1 MGKMGM
7 KNDAEI
13 ESVNRELYVRN
24 AELAVRNKT
33 LSLLRKM
40 DDVTVRTLETDEMVR
55 EIVNALD
62 AEFSYPFVAIG
73 LCDEKGRRLAWKAFA
88 CIDGKICPFLPVEK
102 MKPVTLSSRT
112 NAIALAIRSRRRRV
126 APTLSSILS
135 TSIPDEHVRAFA
147 KTSRV
152 KSTLVLPLVSETR
165 PVGVLLVG
173 MERTSKELTAYE
185 RDTFSSLLGLITI
198 AIQKAETYARLQRT
212 TRQLRDANHKLRALD
227 AMKTEFLSIASH
239 QLRTP
244 LAVMKGYIGL
254 LKSGMMGP
262 LVPKQDETLGRMA
275 DGTEQLILLVNHLL
289 DVSRIESGR
298 LVVRLEPVDI
308 RTLLDGVSKFIQGKA
323 QERGLALTCELPE
336 TAVMV
341 AVDLEKTKEV
351 FMNLLD
357 NAVKYTETG
366 SVRARMWTEG
376 GFAKVSVTDTGRGL
390 TADDLEKLFQKFVT
404 GSASKHVQ
412 TTTGLG
418 LYVARKLMEAMGG
431 TAIAESP
438 GTGKGST
445 FTLAFPLAKK

>member
-1 MGKMGM
+1 MGKKGT
-7 KNDAEI
+7 DATSTED
-13 ESVNRELYVRN
+13 VNRELYVRN

-33 LSLLRKM
+33 LSLLHKM
-40 DDVTVRTLETDEMVR
+40 DDVTVRALETDEMVN
-55 EIVNALD
+55 EIVRALD

-88 CIDGKICPFLPVEK
+88 CIDGKTCPFLPVEK
-102 MKPVTLSSRT
+102 MRPLSLASRT

-126 APTLSSILS
+126 AATLLS
-135 TSIPDEHVRAFA
+135 VLSPSIPEEHVRMFA
-147 KTSRV
+147 KASRV
-152 KSTLVLPLVSETR
+152 KSTLVLPLISGEH
-165 PVGVLLVG
+165 PVGVLVVG
-173 MERTSKELTAYE
+173 MDRTSKDLTAYE

-212 TRQLRDANHKLRALD
+212 TKQLREANHKLRALD

-254 LKSGMMGP
+254 LKGGLLGP
-262 LVPKQDETLGRMA
+262 LAPKQDDTLGRMA

-308 RTLLDGVSKFIQGKA
+308 RGLLDGVAKFLQGKA
-323 QERGLALTCELPE
+323 QERGLKLSCEIPE
-336 TAVMV
+336 FPVMV

-366 SVRARMWTEG
+366 SVTARMWTEG
-376 GFAKVSVTDTGRGL
+376 GFAKVSVTDTGMGL

-418 LYVARKLMEAMGG
+418 LYVVRKLMEAMGG

-438 GTGKGST
+438 GTGRGST
-445 FTLAFPLAKK
+445 FTLTFPLAKGK

>member
-1 MGKMGM
+1 MGKKGTE
-7 KNDAEI
+7 EI
-13 ESVNRELYVRN
+13 STDDVNRELYVRN

-33 LSLLRKM
+33 LSLLHKI
-40 DDVTVRTLETDEMVR
+40 DDVTERTLETDEMVD
-55 EIVNALD
+55 EIVHALD

-73 LCDEKGRRLAWKAFA
+73 LCDEKGRRLVWKAFA
-88 CIDGKICPFLPVEK
+88 CIDGKSCPFLPVQN
-102 MKPVTLSSRT
+102 MKPLGLASRT

-126 APTLSSILS
+126 ASTLASVLS
-135 TSIPDEHVRAFA
+135 PSIPEEHV
-147 KTSRV
+147 KTFVKASRV
-152 KSTLVLPLVSETR
+152 KSTLVLPLVSAER
-165 PVGVLLVG
+165 PVGALIVG
-173 MERTSKELTAYE
+173 MDRSSRELTAYE
-185 RDTFSSLLGLITI
+185 RDTFSSLLGPITI

-212 TRQLRDANHKLRALD
+212 TKQLREANHKLRALD

-254 LKSGMMGP
+254 LKGG
-262 LVPKQDETLGRMA
+262 LLGALQPKQDETLGKMQ

-298 LVVRLEPVDI
+298 LVMRLEPVDI
-308 RTLLDGVSKFIQGKA
+308 RTLLDGVAKFIIGKA
-323 QERGLALTCELPE
+323 QERGLKLSCEIPE
-336 TAVMV
+336 FPVMV
-341 AVDLEKTKEV
+341 AVDIEKTKEV

-366 SVRARMWTEG
+366 SVTARMWTEG
-376 GFAKVSVTDTGRGL
+376 GMAKVSVTDTGMGL
-390 TADDLEKLFQKFVT
+390 TPEDLEKLFQKFVT

-418 LYVARKLMEAMGG
+418 LYVVRKLMEAMGG

-445 FTLAFPLAKK
+445 FTLTFPLAKK

>member
-1 MGKMGM
+1 MGKKGT
-7 KNDAEI
+7 E
-13 ESVNRELYVRN
+13 ESLTLDVNQELYVRN

-33 LSLLRKM
+33 LSLLRKI
-40 DDVTVRTLETDEMVR
+40 DDVTERALETKEMVD
-55 EIVNALD
+55 EIVRALD
-62 AEFSYPFVAIG
+62 SEFSYPFVAIG
-73 LCDEKGRRLAWKAFA
+73 LCDEKGKKLVWKAFA
-88 CIDGKICPFLPVEK
+88 CIDGKFCPFLPVEK
-102 MKPVTLSSRT
+102 MKSISMASMTNACALALRSRHRRVASTLSS
-112 NAIALAIRSRRRRV
+112 V
-126 APTLSSILS
+126 LSPSI
-135 TSIPDEHVRAFA
+135 DEDRIKASA
-147 KTSRV
+147 RGSKV
-152 KSTLVLPLVSETR
+152 KSTLVLPLVFETR
-165 PVGVLLVG
+165 PVGVLVVG
-173 MERTSKELTAYE
+173 MDRSSKDLTAYE
-185 RDTFSSLLGLITI
+185 RDTFSSLLGPITI
-198 AIQKAETYARLQRT
+198 AIQKAETYGRLQRT
-212 TRQLRDANHKLRALD
+212 TKQLREANHKLRALD

-308 RTLLDGVSKFIQGKA
+308 RALLDGVAKFIQGKA
-323 QERGLALTCELPE
+323 QERGLKLACEIPE
-336 TAVMV
+336 SPVMV

-357 NAVKYTETG
+357 NAVKYTEKG
-366 SVRARMWTEG
+366 SVSARMWTEG
-376 GFAKVSVTDTGRGL
+376 GFAKVSVTDTGMGL

-404 GSASKHVQ
+404 GSASRHVQ

-418 LYVARKLMEAMGG
+418 LYVVRKLMEAMGG
-431 TAIAESP
+431 TAVAESP

-445 FTLAFPLAKK
+445 FTLTFPLAKK

>member
-1 MGKMGM
+1 MGKKGT
-7 KNDAEI
+7 DVTSAED
-13 ESVNRELYVRN
+13 VNRELYVRN

-33 LSLLRKM
+33 LSLLHKM
-40 DDVTVRTLETDEMVR
+40 DDVTVRALETDEMVN
-55 EIVNALD
+55 EIVRALD

-73 LCDEKGRRLAWKAFA
+73 LCDEKGRRLAWKSFA
-88 CIDGKICPFLPVEK
+88 CVDGKACPFISVEK

-112 NAIALAIRSRRRRV
+112 NACALAIQSGRRRV
-126 APTLSSILS
+126 AATLASVLS
-135 TSIPDEHVRAFA
+135 PSIPEEHVKAFA
-147 KTSRV
+147 KSSGVR
-152 KSTLVLPLVSETR
+152 STLVLPLISETR
-165 PVGVLLVG
+165 PVGVLVVG
-173 MERTSKELTAYE
+173 MDRMSKDLTAYE

-198 AIQKAETYARLQRT
+198 AIQKAETYARLKRT
-212 TRQLRDANHKLRALD
+212 TKQLRDANHKLRALD

-262 LVPKQDETLGRMA
+262 LVVKQDETLGRMA

-298 LVVRLEPVDI
+298 LVVRLVPVDL
-308 RTLLDGVSKFIQGKA
+308 RGLLDGVAKFIQGKA
-323 QERGLALTCELPE
+323 QEKGLALTCELPPDPMM
-336 TAVMV
+336 AN
-341 AVDLEKTKEV
+341 VDIEKVKEV

-357 NAVKYTETG
+357 NAVKYTEKG
-366 SVRARMWTEG
+366 SVKARMWSENGTISV
-376 GFAKVSVTDTGRGL
+376 AVSDTGMGL

-418 LYVARKLMEAMGG
+418 LYVVRKLMEAMGG
-431 TAIAESP
+431 TATCQSE

-445 FTLAFPLAKK
+445 FTLTFPVAGK

>member
-1 MGKMGM
+1 MGKKGTEATS
-7 KNDAEI
+7 AED
-13 ESVNRELYVRN
+13 VNRELYVRN

-33 LSLLRKM
+33 LSLLHKI
-40 DDVTVRTLETDEMVR
+40 DDVTVRALETDEMVD
-55 EIVNALD
+55 EIVHALD
-62 AEFSYPFVAIG
+62 AEFSYPFVAVG
-73 LCDEKGRRLAWKAFA
+73 LCDEKGRRLVWKAFA
-88 CIDGKICPFLPVEK
+88 CIDGKACPFLPVGN
-102 MKPVTLSSRT
+102 MKPLSLASRT

-126 APTLSSILS
+126 ASTLASVLS
-135 TSIPDEHVRAFA
+135 PSIPDEHVKLFV
-147 KTSRV
+147 KSSRV
-152 KSTLVLPLVSETR
+152 KSTLVLPLVSGDR
-165 PVGVLLVG
+165 PVGVLVVG
-173 MERTSKELTAYE
+173 MDRSSRDLTAYE
-185 RDTFSSLLGLITI
+185 RDTFSSLIGPITI

-212 TRQLRDANHKLRALD
+212 TKQLREANHKLRALD

-298 LVVRLEPVDI
+298 LVMRLVPTDI
-308 RTLLDGVSKFIQGKA
+308 RGLLEGVTKFIQGKA
-323 QERGLALTCELPE
+323 QERGLTLSCEMPE
-336 TAVMV
+336 VPV
-341 AVDLEKTKEV
+341 NVDVDVEKVKEV

-366 SVRARMWTEG
+366 GVKVRMWTEG
-376 GFAKVSVTDTGRGL
+376 GLAKVSVSDTGRGL
-390 TADDLEKLFQKFVT
+390 TAEDLEKLFQKFVT

-418 LYVARKLMEAMGG
+418 LYVVRKLMEAMGG
-431 TAIAESP
+431 TAIAESQ
-438 GTGKGST
+438 GTGTGST
-445 FTLAFPLAKK
+445 FILTFPLKK